1 MIKKVGDSQLYNHEI
16 NVEKEPVSSSATSSI
31 TSSAGSIEQPS
42 AKARTP
48 LTGKRPRTT
57 EGEMLRNRIQE
68 FFKESK
74 ELTNRVKS
82 QAREHIGWN
91 RLGSGMRASRMAAS
105 ATTVAA
111 ISERA
116 TPETPAKRKVTFVYD
131 AGSLPLSNL
140 QLKGSFNKSTGAYDP
155 NWGGGDTVAMTHL
168 GNGKWA
174 ATVELLDDG
183 SNRSFEWGVVADGP
197 SGKGAW
203 AVMGE
208 SNLKFNL
215 NEKTSEVKYSP
226 ITYQT
231 MGAQKV
237 GRNDISFKF
246 WAPNAQSVSVKVFD
260 EYGRTRLIPMEKDS
274 EGNFSVKVPGGW
286 SSMKDKAYYYQVVDS
301 KGKTVERPDPYARV
315 MMGEQRGISRTYV
328 NLKDGSEVNQFHM
341 DGDIYNQYKSQIE
354 GPDPA
359 LAEEARKKARDLSRA
374 ELVKFEID
382 DQDQAESAY
391 LVFKDENGR
400 QLSKAEL
407 INRLGQFDSTL
418 VDKLR
423 GGKYND
429 LWSNNITEDGSIRMT
444 KVHGSFTTLVN
455 NLDKLSGLHY
465 QFQVYERD
473 EQGMLR
479 LKGDTNQDGRL
490 SEYEAKQTNYNDKWD
505 SLITPASGRSFRA
518 SIITDNSYE
527 WKYNDVPREKDPNK
541 FVIYQ
546 LHIGSFLG
554 KGNNANRST
563 FEDVMKKLDYF
574 KSLGVNTLEL
584 MPVNEVE
591 GERDWGYMGV
601 NSLAIESS
609 LGFEDENGRW
619 VTGAEALKRFI
630 DLAHSKGL
638 NVINDVVYNHIGGDH
653 NFLWNIDGTENP
665 YFNWSDDPS
674 KFEKRD
680 TPWGAMPA
688 YNKKQV
694 KQFFID
700 HAVAQQQ
707 EFNFDGLRFDF
718 TEPIKGTGG
727 KDGWEMM
734 REMNRQLHFYNPK
747 FWTAAEQFDYDP
759 WITRPVLSGGKGGA
773 GFDSTWYTEYQ
784 HKLVHDHNASDPS
797 IMQQAVRG
805 HKTDMDKFM
814 NMLTNPRGLDSWTK
828 ATTIISN
835 HDEVGNAQRTIDVA
849 DGDSREKIPPQWA
862 RNAARF
868 AAGIGLASP
877 GVPIFFQ
884 GDESMASNK
893 FKWGIPST
901 WDSGWDW
908 EKLGSDW
915 DWNNVVFNDSQ
926 RGLYNRLFQMSPSER
941 ESDSGYRNLDSTNRK
956 VFNYLDSLAPSEREE
971 AMLNITRKQTYLFYR
986 DALALRNSS
995 PAFEADASVNRVY
1008 THNDNSVMAFTRKDG
1023 NEEYLIVASLNK
1035 NNFENYKMNIPA
1047 GQWKEVFNSD
1057 AARYGGSNFGNYG
1070 ATING
1075 GYAGIN
1081 IPAGGYIVFK
1091 KQ

>member
-1 MIKKVGDSQLYNHEI
+1 IVLSARSGRHGLRHRLEMLGYMINDQAQFEQIYQRFLEVADKKKTVGDRDLEAI
-16 NVEKEPVSSSATSSI
+16 VADELKLFKETYFLEHVQVSCGDHAIPTATVRLRRNDGTVLCDADTGTGPVDAVY
-31 TSSAGSIEQPS
+31 
-42 AKARTP
+42 KAI
-48 LTGKRPRTT
+48 
-57 EGEMLRNRIQE
+57 NRI
-68 FFKESK
+68 
-74 ELTNRVKS
+74 V
-82 QAREHIGWN
+82 G
-91 RLGSGMRASRMAAS
+91 
-105 ATTVAA
+105 V
-111 ISERA
+111 
-116 TPETPAKRKVTFVYD
+116 
-131 AGSLPLSNL
+131 
-140 QLKGSFNKSTGAYDP
+140 P
-155 NWGGGDTVAMTHL
+155 NT
-168 GNGKWA
+168 
-174 ATVELLDDG
+174 
-183 SNRSFEWGVVADGP
+183 
-197 SGKGAW
+197 
-203 AVMGE
+203 
-208 SNLKFNL
+208 
-215 NEKTSEVKYSP
+215 
-226 ITYQT
+226 
-231 MGAQKV
+231 
-237 GRNDISFKF
+237 
-246 WAPNAQSVSVKVFD
+246 
-260 EYGRTRLIPMEKDS
+260 
-274 EGNFSVKVPGGW
+274 
-286 SSMKDKAYYYQVVDS
+286 
-301 KGKTVERPDPYARV
+301 
-315 MMGEQRGISRTYV
+315 
-328 NLKDGSEVNQFHM
+328 
-341 DGDIYNQYKSQIE
+341 
-354 GPDPA
+354 
-359 LAEEARKKARDLSRA
+359 
-374 ELVKFEID
+374 LVKFEID
-382 DQDQAESAY
+382 DQDQADSAY

-400 QLSKAEL
+400 QLTRAEL

-418 VDKLR
+418 IDKLR

-444 KVHGSFTTLVN
+444 KVDGSFTTLVN
-455 NLDKLSGLHY
+455 NLDKLLGLHY

-473 EQGMLR
+473 AQGNLR
-479 LKGDTNQDGRL
+479 LKGDTNRDGRL
-490 SEYEAKQTNYNDKWD
+490 SDREAKRTNYNDKWD
-505 SLITPASGRSFRA
+505 NLITPASGRSFRA
-518 SIITDNSYE
+518 SIITDNTYK

-546 LHIGSFLG
+546 LHVGSFLG

-563 FEDVMKKLDYF
+563 FEDLMKKLDYF

-609 LGFEDENGRW
+609 LGFEDEDGRW
-619 VTGAEALKRFI
+619 VTGAEALKRFV

-665 YFNWSDDPS
+665 YFNWSTDPS

-734 REMNRQLHFYNPK
+734 REMNRQLHFYNPN

-759 WITRPVLSGGKGGA
+759 WITRPVLSDGKGGA

-797 IMQQAVRG
+797 ILQQAVRG
-805 HKTDMDKFM
+805 QKTDMDKFM
-814 NMLTNPRGLDSWTK
+814 NMLINPRGLDSWTK

-901 WDSGWDW
+901 WDAGWDW

-915 DWNNVVFNDSQ
+915 DWDNVVFNDSQ
-926 RGLYNRLFQMSPSER
+926 RGLYNRLLAMSPAER
-941 ESDSGYRNLDSTNRK
+941 ESDSGYRNLDATNRK
-956 VFNYLDSLAPSEREE
+956 VFNYLDSLSPAEREE

-1075 GYAGIN
+1075 GYTGIN
-1081 IPAGGYIVFK
+1081 IPAGGYVVFK